1 MFPPKLAL
9 ALAWLCFALAVCGQ
23 TPTLKT
29 CAEVRSLPRAVAEQ
43 RVPVEIRGVVTL
55 CFPGKFREM
64 VVQDG
69 SAAIYIDRTASFDS
83 GLVSPDVNWPE
94 SLRRGDLVEIKG
106 FTSSGHFAPIIT
118 PTEIRYLGGGPLPEG
133 ISVSPVELLNGKWDC
148 QFVRLEGVVQSA
160 EDLHAKPEKARL
172 IVASPNGR
180 IPVYSLEPIENADT
194 LVDTEIA
201 VSGVVFT
208 YFNSRGECVGARL
221 GILNRT
227 DITVTKA
234 APTDPFAVP
243 ETPLAALRSFSPE
256 GDNLHRVRC
265 SGIVTLVSPGLFF
278 YIQDGRRGVRVESRS
293 TLPLEP
299 GNAVEVSGFVE
310 MADHFGKIC
319 EATVRKVGHGER
331 PAPASLERKRVLGTS
346 RPGILTNADDVDGL
360 FARLTGKLVK
370 IDLSQAREPRLL
382 VESEGHVVPV
392 IVTRSGN
399 GTLPAELH
407 PGCDL
412 EADGV
417 FRVELSSQWPA
428 QEYPFPANFHV
439 LADSARDI
447 RITRAAPWWTPAR
460 LWILSSAICLALVGT
475 LAWNRLLRRKV
486 EIRSAE
492 LARAIQARRE
502 AAVKFDA
509 TLAERERLAADLHDN
524 LEQLLTSL
532 ALQLE
537 AGSALREKAPNR
549 SATHLHIATQLAAR
563 SREEVRR
570 SVWNLRTQSLDG
582 HSLLEALKET
592 AGLLR
597 GGLAPAIEVR
607 AEGIFD
613 PISDVIAAN
622 LLLLAR
628 EAITNA
634 LKHANASRIDI
645 VVHSTPELV
654 QVSIEDDG
662 SGFDE
667 AGSPGPQQ
675 GHFGLLGMRER
686 VKRLGG
692 SVTIRSEARKGTCI
706 TAAVPLAQR
715 LNPNDAPLLSA
726 KDF

>member
-1 MFPPKLAL
+1 MFPLKLAL
-9 ALAWLCFALAVCGQ
+9 AVAFALLCFARVVDGQ

-83 GLVSPDVNWPE
+83 ALVPPDVNWPE
-94 SLRRGDLVEIKG
+94 SLRRGALVEIKG
-106 FTSSGHFAPIIT
+106 FTSSGHFAPIII
-118 PTEIRYLGGGPLPEG
+118 PTEIRYLGEARLPEG
-133 ISVSPVELLNGKWDC
+133 ISVNAVELLNGKLDC
-148 QFVRLEGVVQSA
+148 QFARLEGVVQSA
-160 EDLHAKPEKARL
+160 EDLHQKPEKTRL
-172 IVASPNGR
+172 IVATRTAR
-180 IPVYSLEPIENADT
+180 IPVYSLEPIEDASM
-194 LVDTEIA
+194 LVDAEIA

-221 GILNRT
+221 GILNRA

-234 APTDPFAVP
+234 APTDSFAVP
-243 ETPLAALRSFSPE
+243 EKPVDSLHSFSPE

-265 SGIVTLVSPGLFF
+265 SGIVTLVRPGLFF

-299 GNAVEVSGFVE
+299 GDAVEVSGFVE

-319 EATVRKVGHGER
+319 EATVRKVGHRER
-331 PAPASLERKRVLGTS
+331 PAPANLERKHVLGTT

-360 FARLTGKLVK
+360 FGRLTGKLVK
-370 IDLSQAREPRLL
+370 IDLSQVREPRLL

-392 IVTRSGN
+392 IVTRSAD
-399 GTLPAELH
+399 GTLPAEFR

-428 QEYPFPANFHV
+428 QEYPFPTNFHV
-439 LADSARDI
+439 LADSPRDI

-460 LWILSSAICLALVGT
+460 LWILSSAVCVALVGT

-492 LARAIQARRE
+492 LAQAIQARRE

-537 AGSALREKAPNR
+537 AGSALREKAPDR
-549 SATHLHIATQLAAR
+549 SAAHLHIATQLAAR
-563 SREEVRR
+563 SREETRR

-582 HSLLEALKET
+582 HSLLEALEET
-592 AGLLR
+592 AELFR
-597 GGLAPAIEVR
+597 GGLAPAIKVR
-607 AEGIFD
+607 AEGISD

-634 LKHANASRIDI
+634 LKHAGASRIDI
-645 VVHSTPELV
+645 VVRSTPEVV
-654 QVSIEDDG
+654 QVCIEDDG
-662 SGFDE
+662 CGFDE
-667 AGSPGPQQ
+667 SSAPGPQQ

-692 SVTIRSEARKGTCI
+692 SVEIRSEAGKGTCI
-706 TAAVPLAQR
+706 IAAVPLAIAAEPER
-715 LNPNDAPLLSA
+715 RSLAVG
-726 KDF
+726 

>member
-1 MFPPKLAL
+1 MLPPKFAL
-9 ALAWLCFALAVCGQ
+9 AFAWLCAALAAYGQ
-23 TPTLKT
+23 TTPPLKT
-29 CAEVRSLPRAVAEQ
+29 CAEVRTLARAAAEQ

-69 SAAIYIDRTASFDS
+69 SAAVYIDRTASFDS
-83 GLVSPDVNWPE
+83 RLVLADVDWPE
-94 SLRRGDLVEIKG
+94 NLRRGALVEIKG
-106 FTSSGHFAPIIT
+106 FTSSGHFAPIVI
-118 PTEIRYLGGGPLPEG
+118 PTEIRYLGEAPLPEG
-133 ISVSPVELLNGKWDC
+133 VPVNVVELLNGKWDC

-160 EDLHAKPEKARL
+160 EDRQRTPEKVRL
-172 IVASPNGR
+172 VVASSTGR
-180 IPVYSLEPIENADT
+180 IPVYSLEPIENAAA
-194 LVDTEIA
+194 LVDAEVT

-208 YFNSRGECVGARL
+208 YFNSRGESVGARM
-221 GILNRT
+221 GILNRA
-227 DITVTKA
+227 DITVTKP
-234 APTDPFAVP
+234 APADPFAVP
-243 ETPLAALRSFSPE
+243 ETALFALRPFSPE

-265 SGIVTLVSPGLFF
+265 SGIVTLVSPGTFF

-299 GNAVEVSGFVE
+299 GDAVEVSGFVE
-310 MADHFGKIC
+310 MVDHFGKIS
-319 EATVRKVGHGER
+319 EASVRKLGRRER
-331 PAPASLERKRVLGTS
+331 PAAAVMERKRVLGTM
-346 RPGILTNADDVDGL
+346 RPGILTNADDVDGV
-360 FARLTGKLVK
+360 FARLRGKLVK
-370 IDLSQAREPRLL
+370 IDLSPAREPRLL

-392 IVTRSGN
+392 IVTRTSDRS
-399 GTLPAELH
+399 LPGELH

-428 QEYPFPANFHV
+428 QEYPFPASFHV

-447 RITRAAPWWTPAR
+447 RVTRGAPWWTPAR
-460 LWILSSAICLALVGT
+460 LWILSSTICLALVGT

-492 LARAIQARRE
+492 LARAIQARSE

-509 TLAERERLAADLHDN
+509 TLAERERLAADLHDS

-537 AGSALREKAPNR
+537 AGCALREKVPDR

-570 SVWNLRTQSLDG
+570 SVWNLRTQSLG
-582 HSLLEALKET
+582 GRSLLEALQET
-592 AGLLR
+592 ADLLR
-597 GGLAPAIEVR
+597 GGLAPVIEVR
-607 AEGIFD
+607 AEGNCE
-613 PISDVIAAN
+613 PLSDVIAAN
-622 LLLLAR
+622 MLLLAR

-634 LKHANASRIDI
+634 LKHSAASRIDI
-645 VVHSTPELV
+645 TVHSTPEFV

-662 SGFDE
+662 RGFDE
-667 AGSPGPQQ
+667 AAAPGPQQ

-692 SVTIRSEARKGTCI
+692 SVVVRSEPGKGTCV
-706 TAAVPLAQR
+706 TASVPIAMSVEAER
-715 LNPNDAPLLSA
+715 RGVPVG
-726 KDF
+726 